1 MSRREPR
8 GSTGTRQNDA
18 LFEYEACMIQVSTVL
33 GPISLTLV
41 ALIVKKK
48 FLHANKAITK

>member
-8 GSTGTRQNDA
+8 VSTGTRQNDA
-18 LFEYEACMIQVSTVL
+18 LFEYEACMFQVSTVL

-41 ALIVKKK
+41 ALLVKKK